1 MCDVNA
7 YIYENGKEELYL
19 ENVDLLRPE
28 GGKIFMK
35 NLFGEQ
41 KIFEG
46 EIKEVSLLRH
56 KIVLEKIESARPAAP
71 K

>member
-1 MCDVNA
+1 MCEANA
-7 YIYENGKEELYL
+7 YIYKDGKEELYL
-19 ENVDLLRPE
+19 ESVDVMRPE
-28 GGKIFMK
+28 EGKIFMK

-46 EIKEVSLLRH
+46 EIREVSLLRH
-56 KIVLEKIESARPAAP
+56 KILLEK

>member
-1 MCDVNA
+1 MCEANA

-19 ENVDLLRPE
+19 ENVDVMKPE
-28 GGKIFMK
+28 DGKIFLK

-41 KIFEG
+41 KVFEG

-56 KIVLEKIESARPAAP
+56 KIVLQKT
-71 K
+71 

>member
-1 MCDVNA
+1 MCEANA
-7 YIYENGKEELYL
+7 YLLKGDKEELYL
-19 ENVDLLRPE
+19 ENVDIIRHE
-28 GGKIFMK
+28 EGKIFLK

-46 EIKEVSLLRH
+46 EIKEISLLKH
-56 KIVLEKIESARPAAP
+56 KIVLGK

>member
-1 MCDVNA
+1 MCEANA
-7 YIYENGKEELYL
+7 YVYKDGNEELYL
-19 ENVDLLRPE
+19 ENVDVMKPE
-28 GGKIFMK
+28 QGKIFLK

-46 EIKEVSLLRH
+46 EIREVSLLKHR
-56 KIVLEKIESARPAAP
+56 IILEK

>member
-1 MCDVNA
+1 MCEANA
-7 YIYENGKEELYL
+7 YIYHDGKEELYL
-19 ENVDLLRPE
+19 ENVDVMKPE

-41 KIFEG
+41 KTFEG

-56 KIVLEKIESARPAAP
+56 RIILEK

>member
-1 MCDVNA
+1 MCEANA
-7 YIYENGKEELYL
+7 YIYKDGSEELYL
-19 ENVDLLRPE
+19 ENVDIMKPE
-28 GGKIFMK
+28 EGKIFLK

-46 EIKEVSLLRH
+46 EIKEISLLRH
-56 KIVLEKIESARPAAP
+56 KILLEK

>member
-1 MCDVNA
+1 MCEANV
-7 YIYENGKEELYL
+7 YIYKDGKEELYL
-19 ENVDLLRPE
+19 ENVDVMKPE
-28 GGKIFMK
+28 EGKIFMK

-41 KIFEG
+41 KTFEG

-56 KIVLEKIESARPAAP
+56 KILLEK

>member
-1 MCDVNA
+1 MCEANA
-7 YIYENGKEELYL
+7 YVYKDGREELYL
-19 ENVDLLRPE
+19 ENVDVMKPE
-28 GGKIFMK
+28 EGKIYLK

-56 KIVLEKIESARPAAP
+56 KIILEK

>member
-1 MCDVNA
+1 MCEANA
-7 YIYENGKEELYL
+7 YVFRDGKEELYL
-19 ENVDLLRPE
+19 ENVDIMKPE
-28 GGKIFMK
+28 EGKIFLK

-56 KIVLEKIESARPAAP
+56 KIVLKER
-71 K
+71 